1 MNRWLL
7 LFVLTPALAVAAP
20 QKTKLV
26 FVGTSL
32 TYGYTFD
39 STPYPTRTGTALGV
53 KVANMGV
60 GGDRMAAIYQ
70 RWQLYAK
77 ASPFRAVV
85 IEGCT
90 NDLDMDGATGAA
102 CWNTMRTF
110 CEEAEAAGQ
119 ICVLVPV
126 PPRWGHINWTNGE
139 ETERVALNTALA
151 AYVAAHPAVLMVD
164 VDTVLGNGS
173 TPPGLNPAYD
183 WADHLHLNAAGMQA
197 LANAVAAL
205 LD

>member
-1 MNRWLL
+1 MIRLLL
-7 LFVLTPALAVAAP
+7 LFVLMPALAGAAVP
-20 QKTKLV
+20 RTKLV

-39 STPYPTRTGTALGV
+39 STPYPARTGAALGV

-77 ASPFRAVV
+77 NFPYRAVV

-90 NDLDMDGATGAA
+90 NDLDMDGTTGAA
-102 CWNTMRTF
+102 CWTTTQTF
-110 CEEAEAAGQ
+110 IEEAVAAGQ
-119 ICVLVPV
+119 TVVLVPI

-139 ETERVALNTALA
+139 ETQRVAFNA
-151 AYVAAHPAVLMVD
+151 AATSYVDAHPAVLMVD
-164 VDTVLGNGS
+164 VNTVLGNGS

-197 LANAVAAL
+197 LADAVAAL